1 MVNNVLNVLQTG
13 FALNVINART
23 VQEMLTIIVETAVP
37 AVLVQKYATAEKDA
51 QTALPF
57 ARAVT
62 KPAQTVRQ

>member
-1 MVNNVLNVLQTG
+1 VVNNALNVLQTG
-13 FALNVINART
+13 FAMNVKNART

-37 AVLVQKYATAEKDA
+37 AVFVRKYAPAVKA
-51 QTALPF
+51 VQTVPLF